1 MVWSQVINGLLLPI
15 VLVFILMLVNDKRI
29 MGEHVNGRIYN
40 VVCWLSVALL
50 TGISVTYVSMFFR
63 FA

>member
-1 MVWSQVINGLLLPI
+1 LLPI

-50 TGISVTYVSMFFR
+50 TGISVTYVSTFFR